1 MTVAI
6 TNDCGPLLVYGPPT
20 FRFDQAVSTASLISW
35 TNTELVVLLTHAP
48 TLPVIV
54 TLATQ
59 DQAVRNASGGFLAAQ
74 QLVVVPA
81 PIPPVPWTPT
91 YSSHDANHLFV
102 HASNGAPTLW
112 ANRQMLANNVTT
124 GEADYEWPSPAG
136 EWAFQFPF
144 SGVNPG
150 DEIHISV
157 PGGTWVD
164 ASGNPSQSTI
174 ITVP

>member
-59 DQAVRNASGGFLAAQ
+59 DQAVRNSSGGFLAPQ

-81 PIPPVPWTPT
+81 PAPPVPWEAA
-91 YSSHDANHLFV
+91 YSYHDATHLYV
-102 HASNGAPTLW
+102 HASNGASQVF
-112 ANRQMLANNVTT
+112 ANRQMLATDVTT
-124 GEADYEWPSPAG
+124 GESDYEWPSPAG
-136 EWAFQFPF
+136 EWAFQFPV
-144 SGVNPG
+144 SGIASG
-150 DEIHISV
+150 HEIHITV
-157 PGGTWVD
+157 PGGAWID
-164 ASGNPSQSTI
+164 AEGNPSEQNI